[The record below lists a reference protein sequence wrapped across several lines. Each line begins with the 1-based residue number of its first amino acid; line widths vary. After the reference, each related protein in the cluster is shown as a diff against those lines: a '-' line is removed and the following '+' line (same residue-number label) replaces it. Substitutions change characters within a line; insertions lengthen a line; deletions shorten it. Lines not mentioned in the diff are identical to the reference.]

1 MIDFDTRRGNR
12 SAMARSIFGVALVA
26 LLGLTAPALAQS
38 SVYGQDADGD
48 GYDDAYDDDNGN
60 GIPDRDEAGGIGA
73 DRMEA
78 ECQATARPEI
88 CLSYFQFN
96 CQYYGFPMAC
106 AMANLGSNCYG
117 GDQGQCQYFVGL
129 MQANSACILGDQ
141 NACAYLTQQ
150 PILRQ

>member
-12 SAMARSIFGVALVA
+12 SAMARNVFGAVLVM

-38 SVYGQDADGD
+38 SVYGQDGD
-48 GYDDAYDDDNGN
+48 GYDDDDDDDNGN
-60 GIPDRDEAGGIGA
+60 GIPDWQEPGGISA

-88 CLSYFQFN
+88 CLSYYQFN

-106 AMANLGSNCYG
+106 AMANLGSSCYG

-129 MQANSACILGDQ
+129 LQANSACIFGNQ